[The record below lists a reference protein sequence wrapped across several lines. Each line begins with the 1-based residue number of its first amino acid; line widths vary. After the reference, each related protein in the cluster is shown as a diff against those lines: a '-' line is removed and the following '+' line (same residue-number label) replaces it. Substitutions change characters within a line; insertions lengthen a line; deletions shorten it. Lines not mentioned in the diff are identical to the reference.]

1 MIAYKDDDGEVTDI
15 ATDTDLTEAI
25 QYFQAGTDDPPTSSA
40 ASILSGRSFGS
51 RRITLRVHITVDYDG
66 PSLSDTSSLASMDD
80 YKGRNWS
87 QQSFSFSAAAPEFDD
102 DSVTVSSRDANGPSQ
117 RPEPRQT
124 GISEMPEYEQDEVP
138 PAWDS
143 QSSSSLVHS
152 LSVNEL
158 QVGQP
163 TERSSETLR
172 RTPHW
177 QDPFSDSQGS
187 PTASQDPFAVYEHL
201 KMQEASGGHTNP
213 MSVSADEDRGAAWL
227 RDQNSRTIKS
237 MLGAIPE
244 PSDSDGASFSL
255 ESGSL
260 SRSDSRLSGD
270 LSLRRDPRGK
280 YYYSYSSS
288 SAPISET
295 GLLEPRQSSGF
306 SDVPNGKYGASEAS
320 IEDSASFAVPRPTS
334 MQLSW
339 LASQQRSYSVDGLP
353 RKSSSTSLSRSIPM
367 TSNSDPLPA
376 LQEYGQLDSDIP
388 PEVLQFVPI
397 VPPRQDSLT
406 DCSECGVLLDSIR
419 YVCSACG
426 EKTSIAQI
434 QRKDSKGK
442 GRIWD
447 EEEHASIHAYPPR
460 NHLSP
465 LSSSP
470 MSSRTVVAGAGASTH
485 SLQKP
490 LPSLPNLS
498 SSPHNLTLPGP
509 YSPILHSPMLPVEA
523 GYELCSGCIES
534 AGVNHAL
541 EVNLAPGTSPS
552 LGSSAPSSP
561 EDEQRALSQWRRS
574 APMQKGR
581 LRHAYFE
588 KVWGHRGWEDV
599 GKELSI
605 GSIHMKLTYY
615 RSRTRRFAGL

>member
-1 MIAYKDDDGEVTDI
+1 
-15 ATDTDLTEAI
+15 
-25 QYFQAGTDDPPTSSA
+25 
-40 ASILSGRSFGS
+40 
-51 RRITLRVHITVDYDG
+51 
-66 PSLSDTSSLASMDD
+66 MDD
-80 YKGRNWS
+80 YKGRNGS

-102 DSVTVSSRDANGPSQ
+102 DSVTVSSRDANGPSH
-117 RPEPRQT
+117 RPEPRQS
-124 GISEMPEYEQDEVP
+124 GISETLGYEQEEVP
-138 PAWDS
+138 SAWDS
-143 QSSSSLVHS
+143 QSSSSLVQS
-152 LSVNEL
+152 FDSMSVNGL
-158 QVGQP
+158 QVGRP
-163 TERSSETLR
+163 TERSSETLG
-172 RTPHW
+172 RTPH
-177 QDPFSDSQGS
+177 G
-187 PTASQDPFAVYEHL
+187 QDPFADSQKVPATSQYPQDPSAVYERL
-201 KMQEASGGHTNP
+201 KMQEASADHTTHP
-213 MSVSADEDRGAAWL
+213 MYDASVSADEDRGAAWL

-255 ESGSL
+255 GSGSL

-288 SAPISET
+288 SAPISEA
-295 GLLEPRQSSGF
+295 GLLESRPPSIYEE
-306 SDVPNGKYGASEAS
+306 VANGQYGASEAS

-339 LASQQRSYSVDGLP
+339 LAAQQRSYSDDGLP
-353 RKSSSTSLSRSIPM
+353 RKFPSTSLSRSIPM
-367 TSNSDPLPA
+367 TSNSDP
-376 LQEYGQLDSDIP
+376 QEYGQLDSDIP

-397 VPPRQDSLT
+397 APPSHDSLT

-426 EKTSIAQI
+426 EKTPVAQVREEEI
-434 QRKDSKGK
+434 GKGK
-442 GRIWD
+442 GRMWG
-447 EEEHASIHAYPPR
+447 EEEHDSVHIYPPH
-460 NHLSP
+460 NHRSP

-470 MSSRTVVAGAGASTH
+470 MSSRTVVAAAGASTL

-498 SSPHNLTLPGP
+498 SSPYNLTPP
-509 YSPILHSPMLPVEA
+509 DLHSPMLHSPMPSVEA

-552 LGSSAPSSP
+552 LGNSSPSSP

-574 APMQKGR
+574 APKQKGR

-599 GKELSI
+599 GKR
-605 GSIHMKLTYY
+605 HYQ
-615 RSRTRRFAGL
+615 